1 MSENKS
7 LNKTILILVS
17 RSLFSGGNIM
27 ISSKTTEPVSVK
39 KKTVNVKDVH
49 IEDGTIMDIDGS
61 IIDRLVDEVGDSEFS
76 FKITLPVVDEE
87 GNE

>member
-27 ISSKTTEPVSVK
+27 ISSKTTEPISVP
-39 KKTVNVKDVH
+39 KKTITVKAVKF
-49 IEDGTIMDIDGS
+49 ENGV
-61 IIDRLVDEVGDSEFS
+61 LVDELGDILPRLSEAVGDAEFG
-76 FKITLPVVDEE
+76 FKITLALSDEE
-87 GNE
+87 